1 MKIIPAKNVL
11 ILFILTISFLNKGIG
26 QDIHFSHI
34 KAVPTILNPAM
45 TGLFNGKMR
54 YSANY
59 KGQWNTFTKGYETMA
74 VSADMR
80 VKDLKSSIVGGGFS
94 MFSDKAGDLGMMTNS
109 ISLNASFIQLIG
121 KDTWASIGFQNSFS
135 QNRLDMSEA
144 VTFQQETSHF
154 SNNRAYWDLATGVVL
169 MHEFGKGNLVHIGA
183 ALAHLNR
190 PNISFLKTPKGSTNT
205 FVELLDEKITI
216 HGGADLRLSNYLEFR
231 SGFVFMDQGPH
242 REISLGSFLKY
253 TQGLRIRNTD
263 KTGALYL
270 GTWFRW
276 YSEIDLNGADA
287 LIATARL
294 DYDNT
299 SIAISYDINVSSL
312 SKASL
317 GQGGVELSF
326 VRTMEQKKKRV
337 GNQKL
342 KCPADYF

>member
-1 MKIIPAKNVL
+1 MML
-11 ILFILTISFLNKGIG
+11 ILFFFFLNKGKT

-34 KAVPTILNPAM
+34 KAVPTLLNPAM

-59 KGQWNTFTKGYETMA
+59 KGQWNTFTNGYETMA
-74 VSADMR
+74 VSTDMR
-80 VKDLKSSIVGGGFS
+80 VKDLKSSIVGGGLS
-94 MFSDKAGDLGMMTNS
+94 MFSDKAGDLSMMTNS

-121 KDTWASIGFQNSFS
+121 KSTWVSMGFQNSFS
-135 QNRLDMSEA
+135 QNRLDMSKV
-144 VTFQQETSHF
+144 VTFEQETSQF
-154 SNNRAYWDLATGVVL
+154 SSNRAYWHLSTGIVL
-169 MHEFGKGNLVHIGA
+169 MHEFGKGNLVHIGT
-183 ALAHLNR
+183 ALSHINR
-190 PNISFLKTPKGSTNT
+190 PNISFLRTPKGSTNT
-205 FVELLDEKITI
+205 FVELLDKKITI
-216 HGGADLRLSNYLEFR
+216 HGGADFRLSNSLEFR

-253 TQGLRIRNTD
+253 SQGLRIRNTD

-270 GTWFRW
+270 GAWFRW
-276 YSEIDLNGADA
+276 YSEINLNGADA
-287 LIATARL
+287 LITTARL

-312 SKASL
+312 TKASL

-326 VRTMEQKKKRV
+326 IKIMEAKKKRV

-342 KCPADYF
+342 RCPADYF